1 MSRCV
6 ILSACPVPPELAGL
20 LRADDFII
28 ACDAGYQ
35 NCARLGRRPDV
46 IVGDFDSAPCPPQTG
61 EVVVL
66 PHVKDDT
73 DTEYAAR
80 LAAEKGFDEVLL
92 LGGLGGRRVEH
103 TFANLGT
110 GLGLE
115 KRGLRATLQ
124 NERSRITYVLPGQT
138 RRYPKEAFLYL
149 SVFPLEGR
157 AEGVYERGSFY
168 ELTDA
173 VLTMDYPL
181 GVSNE
186 YAPGSDCITI
196 SVRTGA
202 LLVVETLPDNE

>member
-35 NCARLGRRPDV
+35 NCARLGRRPDI

-92 LGGLGGRRVEH
+92 LGLSLIHIWRCRR
-103 TFANLGT
+103 
-110 GLGLE
+110 
-115 KRGLRATLQ
+115 
-124 NERSRITYVLPGQT
+124 SW
-138 RRYPKEAFLYL
+138 
-149 SVFPLEGR
+149 
-157 AEGVYERGSFY
+157 
-168 ELTDA
+168 
-173 VLTMDYPL
+173 
-181 GVSNE
+181 
-186 YAPGSDCITI
+186 
-196 SVRTGA
+196 
-202 LLVVETLPDNE
+202 